1 MREDTINKIKNNKML
16 YEYLKNNS
24 YHFKELYRDDNY
36 LKKVEYLAKEYYN
49 ERGIDKIEK
58 IKNKLDLLNTIMSVI
73 D

>member
-16 YEYLKNNS
+16 YEYLKNNY
-24 YHFKELYRDDNY
+24 YHFKKLYRDDNY
-36 LKKVEYLAKEYYN
+36 LKKVEYLAKEYYH

>member
-1 MREDTINKIKNNKML
+1 MREDTINKIKNNKMI

-36 LKKVEYLAKEYYN
+36 LKKVENLAKEYYH

-58 IKNKLDLLNTIMSVI
+58 IKNKIDLIKTIMSVI
-73 D
+73 E

>member
-36 LKKVEYLAKEYYN
+36 LKKVEYLAKEYYH